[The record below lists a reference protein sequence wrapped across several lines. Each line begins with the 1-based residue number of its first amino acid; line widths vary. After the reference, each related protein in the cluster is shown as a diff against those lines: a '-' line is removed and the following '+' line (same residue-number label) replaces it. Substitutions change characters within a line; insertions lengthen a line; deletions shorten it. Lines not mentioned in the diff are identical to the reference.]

1 MRHISLPLFSGK
13 PDGFFMKGLFEK
25 QVIDENGNTSRIHLR
40 IDDDGTGILWVN
52 ANQTFYLNPSAG
64 LMTWCLISG
73 KKDSEIEQFL
83 KKRYPKDFA
92 RVIADFRVFAPQIRD
107 LFEGKS
113 GVCELCQ
120 SGISSTMP
128 FSTIP
133 SAPYRMDLALTYTCN
148 NLCTHCY
155 NDKNR
160 IGETLSVETWKK
172 ILQKIAK
179 SGIPHVVFTGGEPT
193 VFPGLLELITE
204 AENLGLVSGMNT
216 NGRRLKDAG
225 FVSELASRKLDHVQV
240 TLESDIEEIH
250 DAMVGCPGAWK
261 ETVAGI
267 QNAIQSGLY
276 LMTNTTLLKSN
287 ASEERITSLLRFLAE
302 IGVKTVGLNAL
313 IYSGSGKEVNT
324 GLDESE
330 LPALLE
336 IATKICEENDQQLI
350 WYTPTQYC
358 YFDPLE
364 FNLGIKGCSAARYSM
379 CIEPDGTVIPCQSWY
394 QRVGNILKDPWE
406 KIWNAPLCTDI
417 RSRKIIPA
425 ACFDCERLQE
435 CGGGCPLAQKY
446 KPPVRPQQAIPSCF

>member
-1 MRHISLPLFSGK
+1 MQAHSFALIHGK
-13 PDGFFMKGLFEK
+13 PDPISYKGLFEK
-25 QVIDENGNTSRIHLR
+25 QVTRADGSTSRIHLR
-40 IDDDGTGILWVN
+40 IDEDGSGILWVN

-73 KKDSEIEQFL
+73 KNENEIERIL
-83 KKRYPKDFA
+83 KIRYPHDIECVLSDFNA
-92 RVIADFRVFAPQIRD
+92 FAPQIRD
-107 LFEGKS
+107 LFDGKS
-113 GVCELCQ
+113 SVCDLCQ
-120 SGISSTMP
+120 SGISSSMP

-133 SAPYRMDLALTYTCN
+133 SAPYRMDLALTYACN
-148 NLCTHCY
+148 NQCAHCY
-155 NDKNR
+155 NDKTR
-160 IGETLSVETWKK
+160 IGKILPVETWKK
-172 ILQKIAK
+172 ILKKISK

-267 QNAIQSGLY
+267 QNVIQSGLY

-313 IYSGSGKEVNT
+313 IYSGSGKDVNT
-324 GLDESE
+324 GINESE
-330 LPALLE
+330 LPALLK
-336 IATKICEENDQQLI
+336 IAAKICEENDQQLI

-358 YFDPLE
+358 YFDPLK
-364 FNLGIKGCSAARYSM
+364 FNLGVKGCSAARYSM

-394 QRVGNILKDPWE
+394 ESVGNILKDPWE

-417 RSRKIIPA
+417 RGRKDIPA
-425 ACFDCERLQE
+425 ACFSCERLQE
-435 CGGGCPLAQKY
+435 CGGGCPLAQVY
-446 KPPVRPQQAIPSCF
+446 KPPVRPQQSIPSCF